1 MLREQSR
8 LFREEVANLDFT
20 TRNIVPNIDH
30 AYYGVERPEGSE
42 LIPERSP
49 RFFRTT
55 SQGTVSSGGDTG
67 KEVVLFLGG
76 STTECNEVD
85 EQYRFPAVVARLL
98 NDAGASVKT
107 INGGVRGHTTQDS
120 INALLNRPGF
130 READVIVLME
140 NINDRM
146 KLAWDGGYGA
156 KVGTDAPTTGARV
169 ETTAKAFVGS
179 LWDWLS
185 YRSNALFLLRTR
197 LGAMQPFTGNE
208 RVLPGKGDL
217 INARDGQIEEHA
229 AEFGRN
235 LRIFVSLVKLLGKT
249 PVLMTQALAVDSPEQ
264 ARFNKTIREVAAAE
278 EVRLIDLDAKLGPER
293 KSAFLFDEIHLNNR
307 GSARAAAVIANELSS
322 LVGATQPI
330 KE

>member
-1 MLREQSR
+1 MTDPSSNRPLRLMTFRFLACLIVLASAIGGDRLLGLFQDTSMLREQSR

-55 SQGTVSSGGDTG
+55 SQGTVSSSGDTG

-146 KLAWDGGYGA
+146 
-156 KVGTDAPTTGARV
+156 
-169 ETTAKAFVGS
+169 
-179 LWDWLS
+179 
-185 YRSNALFLLRTR
+185 
-197 LGAMQPFTGNE
+197 
-208 RVLPGKGDL
+208 
-217 INARDGQIEEHA
+217 
-229 AEFGRN
+229 
-235 LRIFVSLVKLLGKT
+235 
-249 PVLMTQALAVDSPEQ
+249 
-264 ARFNKTIREVAAAE
+264 
-278 EVRLIDLDAKLGPER
+278 
-293 KSAFLFDEIHLNNR
+293 
-307 GSARAAAVIANELSS
+307 
-322 LVGATQPI
+322 
-330 KE
+330 